1 MPLRSGKIERESA
14 RRIFEQTRRG
24 EQTPQRAPHHGPPAH
39 GVPFQFRRFTCKDA
53 LTPAEGNP
61 GTTATAYLVL
71 WNDTSE
77 EYEVKTDVEFEVR
90 DPSGTRYAAA
100 YDEDNWHR
108 FIGWAVKAFD
118 LPEWEI
124 FYLPQYVMCKGLTKG
139 AVDPGDGTYTVD
151 NVTVKYGA
159 NPVTAASDELT
170 VSNIFGDDIDDNATV
185 TFAWRA
191 GVWETEDI
199 TCPA

>member
-1 MPLRSGKIERESA
+1 M
-14 RRIFEQTRRG
+14 
-24 EQTPQRAPHHGPPAH
+24 EQTPYGPRQSSEAY
-39 GVPFQFRRFTCKDA
+39 GTIPFQFRRFTPKTA

-71 WNDTSE
+71 WDDANSE
-77 EYEVKTDVEFEVR
+77 YLVKTDIEFEVR

-100 YDEDNWHR
+100 YDEANWHR

-124 FYLPQYVMCKGLTKG
+124 FSLPQYVMCKATTKG
-139 AVDPGDGTYTVD
+139 AVDSGDGTYTVD

-170 VSNIFGDDIDDNATV
+170 VYNIFGDDIDDNAVV
-185 TFAWRA
+185 TIAWNPEEGR
-191 GVWETEDI
+191 WETEDI
-199 TCPA
+199 TCP